1 VRYNACN
8 SILNSDNLVLS
19 RAKLSHFCLTR
30 LLAFF
35 SIKVFLP
42 AVKSIHENFRF
53 MCFQKCKMRT
63 VVELKAGLSSG
74 DSQENI
80 RALLEIRYRIY

>member
-1 VRYNACN
+1 MPV
-8 SILNSDNLVLS
+8 IVLNSDNLVLS
-19 RAKLSHFCLTR
+19 RTKLSHFCLTR

-42 AVKSIHENFRF
+42 AVKIIQENFRAMF
-53 MCFQKCKMRT
+53 SEVFKCVKKMRT